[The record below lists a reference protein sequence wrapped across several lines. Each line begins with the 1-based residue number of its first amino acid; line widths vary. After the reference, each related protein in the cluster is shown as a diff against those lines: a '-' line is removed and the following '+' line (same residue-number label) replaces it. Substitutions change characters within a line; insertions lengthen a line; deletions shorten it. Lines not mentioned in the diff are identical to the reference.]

1 MSRPFDI
8 SRTLDELDPP
18 PWGEPT
24 YGSSLV
30 TTCHRLRK
38 KPIGQF
44 SVEDLRIL
52 VGQEVGLQWLV
63 PLALDTLEREPLV
76 SGDFYPGD
84 LLASVL
90 RIDSACWRRE
100 PEWTERVHRILA
112 GLSQTPKELDDAVA
126 MFRQSTV

>member
-1 MSRPFDI
+1 MNRPFEL

-24 YGSSLV
+24 YESSLV

-44 SVEDLRIL
+44 SVEDFRIL
-52 VGQEVGLQWLV
+52 IGQDIGAQWLV
-63 PLALDTLEREPLV
+63 PLALDILERDPLV

-84 LLASVL
+84 LLASIL
-90 RIDSACWRRE
+90 RIDSTWWRRE
-100 PEWTERVHRILA
+100 PEWTERVRRILA
-112 GLSQTPKELDDAVA
+112 GLRQAPREVDDAVA
-126 MFRQSTV
+126 TFRHNTV